1 VRACRALSRWPQ
13 AGLAHDRR
21 KTGSLSREPSSGQ
34 LQATHGGST
43 RAIRKSPA
51 LSKMS
56 MKKNDMIGRP
66 TIVHGDTTLR
76 RRTTVRRDDM
86 AGATTTTIRADERI
100 PGKPAGMLRVT
111 APPPAGDF
119 FLDSAVPRFLAQYP
133 EFLWTCPSTRRLPTS
148 RRDTGSS
155 RDERSLLVGALAL
168 RDPWV
173 QVLAASPPRR
183 GSPASCAHRTCASS
197 PWLPRG
203 RRSRRPP

>member
-56 MKKNDMIGRP
+56 MKRNDMIGR
-66 TIVHGDTTLR
+66 HGDTTLR

-133 EFLWTCPSTRRLPTS
+133 EILWTCPSTRRSPTS
-148 RRDTGSS
+148 SRRYAGSS

-183 GSPASCAHRTCASS
+183 GSPASCVQRTCASS
-197 PWLPRG
+197 PWL
-203 RRSRRPP
+203 RRRRQSRRPP

>member
-56 MKKNDMIGRP
+56 MKRNDMIGRP

-133 EFLWTCPSTRRLPTS
+133 EI
-148 RRDTGSS
+148 
-155 RDERSLLVGALAL
+155 SLDLSFHEALTDIVAEIC
-168 RDPWV
+168 RFV
-173 QVLAASPPRR
+173 PRR
-183 GSPASCAHRTCASS
+183 KESP
-197 PWLPRG
+197 
-203 RRSRRPP
+203 SRRPRVA